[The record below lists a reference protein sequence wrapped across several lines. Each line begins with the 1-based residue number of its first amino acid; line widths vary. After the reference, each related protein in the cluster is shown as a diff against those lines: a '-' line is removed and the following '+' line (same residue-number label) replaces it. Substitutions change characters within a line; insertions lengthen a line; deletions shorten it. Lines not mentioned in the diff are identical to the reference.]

1 MDSWLA
7 KWVARLVMVTKTHK
21 ATIDDI
27 NGAVL
32 SDADLSVLGSDV
44 RRYREY
50 ARAVREEYAS
60 VSTSLLAGSI
70 FHTGPGR
77 DRWEERAR
85 RNVADEIQALT
96 G

>member
-1 MDSWLA
+1 
-7 KWVARLVMVTKTHK
+7 MVTKTHK

-50 ARAVREEYAS
+50 ARACPRGIC
-60 VSTSLLAGSI
+60 LG
-70 FHTGPGR
+70 F
-77 DRWEERAR
+77 
-85 RNVADEIQALT
+85 
-96 G
+96 